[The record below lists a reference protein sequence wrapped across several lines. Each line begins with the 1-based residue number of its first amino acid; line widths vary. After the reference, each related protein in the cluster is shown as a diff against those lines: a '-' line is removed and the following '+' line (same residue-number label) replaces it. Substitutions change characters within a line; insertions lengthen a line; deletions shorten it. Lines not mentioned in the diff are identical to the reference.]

1 MGPIYKTQWK
11 TCPEVIP
18 TRACRHLLTNS
29 LYGQE
34 KQKYPHACHSAHVWE
49 MMFQKYKTQREKK
62 RGMRGGMCICPFKSP
77 QARAECWESR
87 PVPFSWPLR
96 EGRSGSAS
104 MDGDVT
110 SEKMQ
115 EGATNT
121 SARPN
126 THITAGADT
135 LSLPQSDSACAGIR
149 VWHSETTTHFIRGHN
164 GYLLFGAQLIL
175 CWGRNM
181 NVYVHLKIVVTHW
194 MWGRNRH
201 LSNVVLGGQGCL

>member
-11 TCPEVIP
+11 TCPGVIP

-34 KQKYPHACHSAHVWE
+34 KQKYPHACHSVHVWE
-49 MMFQKYKTQREKK
+49 MMFQKWKTQRE
-62 RGMRGGMCICPFKSP
+62 RREGGMRGGMCICPFKSP

-96 EGRSGSAS
+96 EGRSVSAS
-104 MDGDVT
+104 TDGDVT

-126 THITAGADT
+126 THIIAGADT
-135 LSLPQSDSACAGIR
+135 LHPLCLTRPAPALACDIAKQPHTSSAA
-149 VWHSETTTHFIRGHN
+149 TTAI
-164 GYLLFGAQLIL
+164 Y
-175 CWGRNM
+175 CS
-181 NVYVHLKIVVTHW
+181 
-194 MWGRNRH
+194 RH
-201 LSNVVLGGQGCL
+201 G